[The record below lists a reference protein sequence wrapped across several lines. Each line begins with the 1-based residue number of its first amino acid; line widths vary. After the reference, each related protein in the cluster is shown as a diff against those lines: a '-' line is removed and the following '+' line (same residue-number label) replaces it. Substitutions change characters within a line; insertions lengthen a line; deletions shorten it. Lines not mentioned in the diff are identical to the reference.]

1 MALRRLLFILALVVV
16 GCGTNVAA
24 LEEAPR
30 PDTFEGG
37 PWAVEFELDL
47 EPGFWEVGHHR
58 YQIWLECEALGPR
71 QWSQHNF
78 EADQSS
84 EIIEDDLYVRLYGL
98 SLHKT
103 GPTGIKHIN
112 TEQPTIAVVT
122 VLGLAR
128 ETATVA
134 SEECVAELR
143 LEDGRVIDILPRPPF
158 RV

>member
-1 MALRRLLFILALVVV
+1 MARRLVLALALVAA
-16 GCGTNVAA
+16 GCGSGVAG

-30 PDTFEGG
+30 PDSFEAG
-37 PWAVEFELDL
+37 PWGVDFTLDL

-78 EADQSS
+78 EADRSS
-84 EIIEDDLYVRLYGL
+84 EIIEEDLYVRLYGL
-98 SLHKT
+98 SVHKT
-103 GPTGIKHIN
+103 GPTGIKVIN
-112 TEQPTIAVVT
+112 TEQATIALVT
-122 VLGLAR
+122 VLGLAHD
-128 ETATVA
+128 AANQA

-143 LEDGRVIDILPRPPF
+143 LEDGRVFEMPPSPPF

>member
-1 MALRRLLFILALVVV
+1 MAVRRLIVILSLFVAA
-16 GCGTNVAA
+16 CGTHVAA

-37 PWAVEFELDL
+37 PWAVEFSLRL
-47 EPGFWEVGHHR
+47 EPGFWETGHHR
-58 YQIWLECEALGPR
+58 YQIWLDCDVLGPR

-112 TEQPTIAVVT
+112 TEQPTIALVT
-122 VLGLAR
+122 ELGLAR
-128 ETATVA
+128 DTAMQA
-134 SEECVAELR
+134 SDECVAELR
-143 LEDGRVIDILPRPPF
+143 LEDGRVFEIPAGPSF